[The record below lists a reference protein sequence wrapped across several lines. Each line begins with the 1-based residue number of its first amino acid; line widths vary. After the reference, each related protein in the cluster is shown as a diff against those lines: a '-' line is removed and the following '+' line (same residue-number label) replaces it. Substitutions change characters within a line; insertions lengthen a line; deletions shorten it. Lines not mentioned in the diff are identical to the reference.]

1 MNIVAELLIFVKK
14 EMMFTTSNSPR
25 ILLSLLWV
33 TILFLMVFAD
43 VFSIIIE
50 MEIGGTMEI
59 PMDVKTAMAM
69 AAIVTSIPISMI
81 VLSYVLPYKTNRVVT
96 ILVAAFTIVYV
107 VGGGSTAAHYL
118 ILAGVEVVLLML
130 IIRIASTW
138 KQ

>member
-1 MNIVAELLIFVKK
+1 
-14 EMMFTTSNSPR
+14 MMFTTSNSPR